1 MSTTVAP
8 SSSCIAH
15 PQSRQHPSSERLV
28 TSLAFQLLAAIAGH
42 LPWRAVLSLRK
53 TCRIFRDICW
63 DRAVWR
69 NVYLTWASIGAR
81 QSHVLPKPLL
91 RCTVPDLHNAIAN
104 WDGEWG
110 TSCAIHTVATDVR
123 TTSPIFQAAT
133 SLMPDS
139 RILLL
144 GYCDGSVR
152 YFDLDECE
160 RSPTYTP
167 KFLLPPTFSDDP
179 VSVCMHTAYD
189 FSLEGAQSSSP
200 HTRCIDHFNLGTVT
214 NALIQ
219 GWRTLV

>member
-1 MSTTVAP
+1 
-8 SSSCIAH
+8 
-15 PQSRQHPSSERLV
+15 
-28 TSLAFQLLAAIAGH
+28 
-42 LPWRAVLSLRK
+42 
-53 TCRIFRDICW
+53 
-63 DRAVWR
+63 
-69 NVYLTWASIGAR
+69 
-81 QSHVLPKPLL
+81 
-91 RCTVPDLHNAIAN
+91 
-104 WDGEWG
+104 
-110 TSCAIHTVATDVR
+110 
-123 TTSPIFQAAT
+123 
-133 SLMPDS
+133 MPGS

-219 GWRTLV
+219 GWRTLVQVWRIDVVRSELDSRITGLKVAECLSSYRDEIIYMPVAVSLYGDTIAYAVDHAARRCAVINVVKWAEENGKEGEHEVNRRVIRNMTYSVRV